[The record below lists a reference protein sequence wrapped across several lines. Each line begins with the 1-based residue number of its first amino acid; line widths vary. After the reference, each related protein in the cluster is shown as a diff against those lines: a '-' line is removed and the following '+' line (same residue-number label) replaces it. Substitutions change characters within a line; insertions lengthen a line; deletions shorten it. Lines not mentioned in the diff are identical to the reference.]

1 VKSGWFHVL
10 GFHSI
15 PGCHYAARYLF
26 CLAVSGAPPCRAT
39 PDTGGILSALPQII
53 EQIPLRISRHIPP
66 GCNLGAGAVA
76 TKAIAARRIDLADR
90 NARRWQSLFERRRHQ
105 NFPCHAA
112 TAQISSRRA
121 APGSIT

>member
-1 VKSGWFHVL
+1 MFWAFIQFRGAIMPPVIFFAL
-10 GFHSI
+10 RFQ
-15 PGCHYAARYLF
+15 A
-26 CLAVSGAPPCRAT
+26 AVSGAPPCRAT

-66 GCNLGAGAVA
+66 GCNLSACAMA
-76 TKAIAARRIDLADR
+76 TKAIAVRRIDLADR